1 MRREPVHA
9 PVQQMA
15 CQHVRGHAGVG
26 EDAERRVLGHG
37 HIQRAQVVPA
47 VQGEADDLVPG
58 QGQAGAGLLQG
69 ADRRNQTHG
78 LRAQLTH
85 QGGPDAEKERVAVGQ
100 QQHAFPGGAHLAQAA
115 EQGFQRQGE
124 RQKASLES
132 ALAVLSF
139 KGRQQFPAAAEHIG
153 RFQKGALFRGEG
165 RRAARAAAA
174 QAQYGDGRG
183 LRRGGFKNK
192 ERMEHVRHGR
202 PAVRLS
208 CFFYRF
214 SLRGRALGTIFR
226 VHRVHGGRPWA
237 GAFP

>member
-1 MRREPVHA
+1 M
-9 PVQQMA
+9 
-15 CQHVRGHAGVG
+15 
-26 EDAERRVLGHG
+26 
-37 HIQRAQVVPA
+37 
-47 VQGEADDLVPG
+47 PG

-226 VHRVHGGRPWA
+226 VHRVHGGVRGPGRFRERNA
-237 GAFP
+237 GKHNLLFHSAINSLPSV